1 MIKQISKLC
10 MIFAAATMLAAAQE
24 PPVPPRQ
31 MTPAQRAKWRAQREG
46 KLKPGDD
53 APDFALKVRG
63 GSQVVRLSS
72 FTNRKPVALVFGS
85 YT

>member
-1 MIKQISKLC
+1 MIKQASKLC
-10 MIFAAATMLAAAQE
+10 MIFAVAGMLAAAQE

-46 KLKPGDD
+46 KLKPGDA

-63 GSQVVRLSS
+63 GTGVVRLST
-72 FTNRKPVALVFGS
+72 FKNKKPVALVFGS